1 LPARAIFVL
10 YLSPTRYGDQ
20 SGDQNTRSRGSDFTL
35 DNHSHP
41 EDFEPTFRCRDWD
54 YIKTFG
60 LSLVAGR
67 YPYSSN
73 TLKEVVLNENSVRQ
87 LGFRSTEQI
96 VGHLFRWGDLHS
108 PGCVIVGVVHDFID
122 GSLKEK
128 IGPLM
133 LVTMA
138 NQYQLLAVKV
148 DPLRSKDIT
157 WHWREFSGGYIRRIF
172 IMPNGSTRGLRVS
185 MTRKPPRPSCSV
197 SFLIGLAFLIATL
210 IGIWVMSQWLL
221 SFSYHVRIGWWIPLC
236 AILLSLVIAWVT
248 IGLKAFRA
256 ALANPVSS
264 LRSE

>member
-73 TLKEVVLNENSVRQ
+73 TLKEVVLNENSVKQ

-172 IMPNGSTRGLRVS
+172 IMPNGSTRGLRVPHS
-185 MTRKPPRPSCSV
+185 YAYRHLGHEPVAFIVFLSCADRLVDPAVCYSPFAGDRPGYHWVEGISCGAGQSG
-197 SFLIGLAFLIATL
+197 FQLA
-210 IGIWVMSQWLL
+210 
-221 SFSYHVRIGWWIPLC
+221 
-236 AILLSLVIAWVT
+236 
-248 IGLKAFRA
+248 
-256 ALANPVSS
+256 
-264 LRSE
+264 E